1 MKKWILTVTMVL
13 LSAVVAWGQHYR
25 IVIDSVIPS
34 PASEVLQQRFTQ
46 MLEAGGL
53 IVAVDSV
60 AADSEPADFVAVGDG
75 PMVRNLI
82 VTGKIISRMET
93 PGEMSQMML
102 AVDVEASCGLSS
114 ASFPLKGV
122 GDNETD
128 AWLRA
133 VKQLLPRSKAAQS
146 FIASLH

>member
-1 MKKWILTVTMVL
+1 MKKWMLSLTMVL

-25 IVIDSVIPS
+25 VVIDSVIPS
-34 PASEVLQQRFTQ
+34 PAAQVLQQRFAQ

-53 IVAVDSV
+53 TV
-60 AADSEPADFVAVGDG
+60 AADSAAVMDG
-75 PMVRNLI
+75 PMVRDLT
-82 VTGKIISRMET
+82 VTGRVTTRMDT
-93 PGEMSQMML
+93 PGEMSQVML
-102 AVDVEASCGLSS
+102 AVEVEASCGGEK

-146 FIASLH
+146 FVAGLR

>member
-1 MKKWILTVTMVL
+1 MKKWMLGITMVL

-34 PASEVLQQRFTQ
+34 PAAEVLQQRFAQ

-53 IVAVDSV
+53 AVV
-60 AADSEPADFVAVGDG
+60 ADSVAVGDG
-75 PMVRNLI
+75 PMVRDLI
-82 VTGKIISRMET
+82 VTGKVTSRMET
-93 PGEMSQMML
+93 PGEMSQVML
-102 AVDVEASCGLSS
+102 AVEVEASCGHGS

-146 FIASLH
+146 FVASLH